1 MDKNNIDNIDN
12 IDNIN
17 SANNIVNTKYL
28 QVVNNYYR
36 KILNEIKEN
45 NEGNCLFCKHYSKF
59 HCAGACENCKY
70 DTLNHLK
77 SQTEINLLTNCFEF
91 KYIII

>member
-1 MDKNNIDNIDN
+1 MNENE
-12 IDNIN
+12 
-17 SANNIVNTKYL
+17 VGYL
-28 QVVNNYYR
+28 QSLINYYR
-36 KILNEIKEN
+36 EILNKIKKD

-77 SQTEINLLTNCFEF
+77 SHKEINLLTDCFEF